1 MRAVAWVQHERC
13 VRCTR
18 VRTDELDFDLPSELI
33 ATKPAEPRD
42 SSRLLVVQRSDPTRL
57 EHRVF
62 SELPGLLLPDDLLV
76 FNRSRVV
83 PARLLGERVGSG
95 SKFEGLYLHD
105 APDPQ
110 GVEWIAMVRT
120 KRAQAGKRYA
130 LLDQSGR
137 PSETILELIER
148 DDREGPGAWRV
159 RVESQGAS
167 GLEVLGRLGR
177 TPLPP
182 YILAQRR
189 ARDEDPGEDY
199 DRSHYQT
206 TYASEHELG
215 SVAAP
220 TAGLHFTPG
229 VIGSLH
235 SKGVETTEVT
245 LHVGAGTFK
254 PVESETLEEHPMH
267 HEWCA
272 LGDAAAHFPPG
283 AGRRVIAVGSTSA
296 RTLESYA
303 QLHAQNPEST
313 LPERYS
319 TDILIAP
326 GYDWRWV
333 SGMVTNFHLP
343 RSTLLAMIA
352 GLLDVPGEVN
362 GLDRVHEI
370 YREAIKERY
379 RFFSY
384 GDAMLILP

>member
-1 MRAVAWVQHERC
+1 M
-13 VRCTR
+13 
-18 VRTDELDFDLPSELI
+18 RTDALDFELPSELI

-42 SSRLLVVQRSDPTRL
+42 SSRLLVVQRSDPGRL

-62 SELPGLLLPDDLLV
+62 RELPDLLGPDDLLV
-76 FNRSRVV
+76 FNRSRVI
-83 PARLLGERVGSG
+83 PARLLGERVGSA
-95 SKFEGLYLHD
+95 SRFEGLYLHD
-105 APDPQ
+105 VPGAQ
-110 GVEWIAMVRT
+110 CIEWIAMIRA
-120 KRAQAGKRYA
+120 KRAQPGKRYV
-130 LLDQSGR
+130 LHDQSGN
-137 PSETILELIER
+137 PSGVIIELLER
-148 DDREGPGAWRV
+148 DDDEGPGAWRV
-159 RVESQGAS
+159 RVTGSDETGH
-167 GLEVLGRLGR
+167 EVLQRLGR

-182 YILAQRR
+182 YILAQRK
-189 ARDEDPGEDY
+189 ARDEDPGEVY

-206 TYASEHELG
+206 TFASEHEAG

-235 SKGVETTEVT
+235 ARGVATTEVT

-254 PVESETLEEHPMH
+254 PIESETLEAHPMH

-272 LGDAAAHFPPG
+272 LGEAGAYLPPRG
-283 AGRRVIAVGSTSA
+283 DRRVIAVGSTSA

-303 QLHAQNPEST
+303 RLHADDPHGA

-333 SGMVTNFHLP
+333 QGMVTNFHLP

-352 GLLDVPGEVN
+352 GLLEVPGEVD
-362 GLDRVHEI
+362 GLGRVHAI
-370 YREAIKERY
+370 YQEAIEHRY

>member
-1 MRAVAWVQHERC
+1 MH
-13 VRCTR
+13 TM
-18 VRTDELDFDLPSELI
+18 RTDELDFVLPSELI

-42 SSRLLVVQRSDPTRL
+42 SSRLLVVQRSDPDRL

-62 SELPGLLLPDDLLV
+62 SELPGLLAPDDLLV

-95 SKFEGLYLHD
+95 SRFEGLYLHD
-105 APDPQ
+105 APDAESI
-110 GVEWIAMVRT
+110 EWIAMVKT

-130 LLDQSGR
+130 LLDQSGQ
-137 PSETILELIER
+137 PSETIVELIER
-148 DDREGPGAWRV
+148 DDREGPGAWRL
-159 RVESQGAS
+159 RVETQCES
-167 GLEVLGRLGR
+167 GLEALGLLGR

-182 YILAQRR
+182 YILAQRK
-189 ARDEDPGEDY
+189 ARDEQPGEEY

-206 TYASEHELG
+206 TFASEHEAG

-229 VIGSLH
+229 VFESLH
-235 SKGVETTEVT
+235 RAGIETTEVT

-254 PVESETLEEHPMH
+254 PVESDTLEAHPMH
-267 HEWCA
+267 HEWCS
-272 LGDAAAHFPPG
+272 LGDAAAYFPPSE
-283 AGRRVIAVGSTSA
+283 GRRVIAVGSTSA
-296 RTLESYA
+296 RTIESYA
-303 QLHAQNPEST
+303 RLQVQHPGT
-313 LPERYS
+313 VLPERYS

-333 SGMVTNFHLP
+333 DGMVTNFHLP

-352 GLLDVPGEVN
+352 GLLEVPGEVD
-362 GLDRVHEI
+362 GLERVHEI
-370 YREAIKERY
+370 YREAIRERY

>member
-1 MRAVAWVQHERC
+1 M
-13 VRCTR
+13 
-18 VRTDELDFDLPSELI
+18 RTDALDFDLPNALI

-42 SSRLLVVQRSDPTRL
+42 SSRLLVVQRSNPDRL

-62 SELPGLLLPDDLLV
+62 SELPGLLSPSDLLV

-83 PARLLGERVGSG
+83 PARLIGEREDTG

-105 APDPQ
+105 APDAD
-110 GVEWIAMVRT
+110 GIEWIAMVKT
-120 KRAQAGKRYA
+120 KRAQPGKRYV
-130 LLDQSGR
+130 LFDPDGNRSGT
-137 PSETILELIER
+137 TIELIDR
-148 DDREGPGAWRV
+148 DDAEGPGAWRV
-159 RVESQGAS
+159 RVETDAPS
-167 GLEVLGRLGR
+167 GLDALHRVGR

-182 YILAQRR
+182 YILAQRK
-189 ARDEDPGEDY
+189 ARDEDPGDAY

-206 TYASEHELG
+206 TFASATESG

-220 TAGLHFTPG
+220 TAGLHFSPR
-229 VIGSLH
+229 VIDELH
-235 SKGVETTEVT
+235 RKGVETSEVT

-254 PVESETLEEHPMH
+254 PVDTETLEEHPMH
-267 HEWCA
+267 HEWCS
-272 LGDAAAHFPPG
+272 LGDAAGHFPPDPD
-283 AGRRVIAVGSTSA
+283 RRVIAVGSTSA

-303 QLHAQNPEST
+303 QLYALNPEGS
-313 LPERYS
+313 LPDRYS

-326 GYDWRWV
+326 GYAWRWV

-352 GLLDVPGEVN
+352 SILDVPGEVD
-362 GLDRVHEI
+362 GLERVHEI
-370 YREAIKERY
+370 YRVAIAEEY

>member
-1 MRAVAWVQHERC
+1 M
-13 VRCTR
+13 
-18 VRTDELDFDLPSELI
+18 RTDDLDFDLPGALI

-42 SSRLLVVQRSDPTRL
+42 SSRLLVVQRSNPDRL

-62 SELPGLLLPDDLLV
+62 SELPDLLAPDDLLV

-83 PARLLGERVGSG
+83 PARLIGERVGSG
-95 SKFEGLYLHD
+95 SRFEGLYLHD
-105 APDPQ
+105 AP
-110 GVEWIAMVRT
+110 GSHGHEWIAMVKT
-120 KRAQAGKRYA
+120 KRAQAGKVYA
-130 LLDQSGR
+130 LHDQDGK
-137 PSETILELIER
+137 PSDVTLELIER
-148 DDREGPGAWRV
+148 EEGEGSGAWRV
-159 RVESQGAS
+159 RLGGTDQPGHA
-167 GLEVLGRLGR
+167 VLARLGR

-182 YILAQRR
+182 YILAQRK
-189 ARDEDPGEDY
+189 ARDENPGEDY

-206 TYASEHELG
+206 TYASATESG

-220 TAGLHFTPG
+220 TAGLHFTPRVFDQLHAGG
-229 VIGSLH
+229 VQ
-235 SKGVETTEVT
+235 TTEVT

-254 PVESETLEEHPMH
+254 PVEAERLEDHPMH

-272 LGDAAAHFPPG
+272 LGDAGAHFPPADG
-283 AGRRVIAVGSTSA
+283 QRVIAVGSTSA

-303 QLHAQNPEST
+303 QLHAADPDQS

-352 GLLDVPGEVN
+352 GLLDVPGQID
-362 GLDRVHEI
+362 GLERVHAI
-370 YREAIKERY
+370 YREAIRSEY

>member
-1 MRAVAWVQHERC
+1 M
-13 VRCTR
+13 
-18 VRTDELDFDLPSELI
+18 RTDALDFDLPNALI

-42 SSRLLVVQRSDPTRL
+42 SSRLLVVQRSNPERL

-62 SELPGLLLPDDLLV
+62 RDLPALLSPSDLLV

-83 PARLLGERVGSG
+83 PARLIGQREDTG

-105 APDPQ
+105 APSVD
-110 GVEWIAMVRT
+110 GIEWIAMVKT
-120 KRAQAGKRYA
+120 KRAQAGKRYVLFDA
-130 LLDQSGR
+130 DGAKSG
-137 PSETILELIER
+137 TIVQLVAR
-148 DDREGPGAWRV
+148 DDSEGPGAWRV
-159 RVESQGAS
+159 RVETDASS
-167 GLEVLGRLGR
+167 GLEALQRVGR

-182 YILAQRR
+182 YILAQRK
-189 ARDEDPGEDY
+189 ARDEDPGDAY

-206 TYASEHELG
+206 TFASETESG

-220 TAGLHFTPG
+220 TAGLHFTPD
-229 VIGSLH
+229 VINALH
-235 SKGVETTEVT
+235 RGGVETSEVT

-254 PVESETLEEHPMH
+254 PVDTETLEEHPMH
-267 HEWCA
+267 HEWCS
-272 LGDAAAHFPPG
+272 LGDAAGHFPPG
-283 AGRRVIAVGSTSA
+283 PDRRVIAVGSTSA
-296 RTLESYA
+296 RTIESYA
-303 QLHAQNPEST
+303 QLHAADPSGP

-326 GYDWRWV
+326 GYAWRWV

-352 GLLDVPGEVN
+352 SILDVPGQVD
-362 GLDRVHEI
+362 GLARVHEI
-370 YREAIKERY
+370 YRAAIAEEY

>member
-1 MRAVAWVQHERC
+1 M
-13 VRCTR
+13 
-18 VRTDELDFDLPSELI
+18 RTDELDFELPSELI
-33 ATKPAEPRD
+33 ATRPAEPRD
-42 SSRLLVVQRSDPTRL
+42 SSRLLVVQRSDPSRL

-62 SELPGLLLPDDLLV
+62 RELPGLLAPDDLLV

-105 APDPQ
+105 APEPR
-110 GVEWIAMVRT
+110 GTEWIAMVKT

-130 LLDQSGR
+130 LLDQDGR
-137 PSETILELIER
+137 PSTTIVELIER
-148 DDREGPGAWRV
+148 DELEGPGAWRV
-159 RVESQGAS
+159 RVEANGES
-167 GLEVLGRLGR
+167 GFEVLQRLGR

-182 YILAQRR
+182 YILAQRK

-206 TYASEHELG
+206 TYASEHETG

-220 TAGLHFTPG
+220 TAGLHFTPS
-229 VIGSLH
+229 VIDSLH
-235 SKGVETTEVT
+235 SREIETTQVT

-267 HEWCA
+267 HEWCS
-272 LGDAAAHFPPG
+272 LGDAAGHFPPQS
-283 AGRRVIAVGSTSA
+283 ARRVIAVGSTSA

-303 QLHAQNPEST
+303 QLHANNPNAAF
-313 LPERYS
+313 PERYS

-326 GYDWRWV
+326 GYKWRWV

-352 GLLDVPGEVN
+352 GLLEVPGEVD
-362 GLDRVHEI
+362 GLARVHAI
-370 YREAIKERY
+370 YQEAIRERY